1 MSAYILTIF
10 AFLNGDPTNVMV
22 FKSQERFATINQC
35 SNKANQLMINQYDN
49 GISYYGTDYVMRC
62 SPVMK
67 EVSHAN

>member
-1 MSAYILTIF
+1 MNAYILTIF
-10 AFLNGDPTNVMV
+10 AFLNGDPTDVMI
-22 FKSQERFATINQC
+22 FQSQESFRTIDEC
-35 SNKANQLMINQYDN
+35 SNKANQLMVNQYDN